1 MGKTYQSIDDTVR
14 SFIGAQ
20 KMFFV
25 ASAPLSAEGHVN
37 VSPKGFDAFR
47 VLDPHTIAYLDLF
60 GSGIET
66 IAHVRENRRITIM
79 FAAFDGPPKIMR
91 LYGRGEAFQTGD
103 PGFDDLA
110 ALFPNL
116 PGIRSVIKVAVT
128 RITDSCG
135 WGVPVYD
142 FVQDRETYGKAIAGM
157 SPQKL
162 ADAVEASNRI
172 SIDGLPGLKA

>member
-1 MGKTYQSIDDTVR
+1 MGKIYQSIDDTVR
-14 SFIGAQ
+14 SFIAAQ

-47 VLDPHTIAYLDLF
+47 ILDPNTIAYLDLF

-91 LYGRGEAFQTGD
+91 LYGQGFVFEPGE

-110 ALFPNL
+110 GLFPKL
-116 PGIRSVIKVAVT
+116 PGIRSVIKVDIS

-135 WGVPVYD
+135 WGVPVFD
-142 FVQDRETYGKAIAGM
+142 FVQDRETYAKAIAGM

-162 ADAVEASNRI
+162 AAAVDASNRA

>member
-1 MGKTYQSIDDTVR
+1 MGKTYQSIDESVR
-14 SFIGAQ
+14 SFITAQ

-47 VLDPHTIAYLDLF
+47 ILSPNTIAYLDLF

-91 LYGRGEAFQTGD
+91 LYGQGTVFESGE
-103 PGFDDLA
+103 PGFDALA
-110 ALFPNL
+110 PLFPQL
-116 PGIRSVIKVAVT
+116 PGIRSVIMVDVT

-162 ADAVEASNRI
+162 ADAVEASNRA
-172 SIDGLPGLKA
+172 SIDGLPGLQA